1 MIDLRVCVICGKPY
15 LIGRLLT
22 CSEECHRKLVERLIR
37 EFGECKKV
45 VDVETGKAYKVPVRD
60 IIEKGLKYKDLINYP
75 PWNDQFEEEGEDKK
89 G

>member
-37 EFGECKKV
+37 EFGEYKKV

-60 IIEKGLKYKDLINYP
+60 IIEKGLKYRDLINYP
-75 PWNDQFEEEGEDKK
+75 PWNDFEEEGEDKK